1 MDFFNGLLQTEVIMS
16 KAKKLAFT
24 LGAAGVSLLPIKAVA
39 QDVENIVKDYKRQ
52 TQTELREFKSALD
65 SAFVQF
71 KAVQDKKVADL
82 RDELE
87 RAIRKKKFAEEL
99 AKPWKEYELQSD
111 DVMISKQRKAQKA
124 R

>member
-1 MDFFNGLLQTEVIMS
+1 MS

-71 KAVQDKKVADL
+71 KPVQDNKVADL

-87 RAIRKKKFAEEL
+87 RAIRNKKFAEEL
-99 AKPWKEYELQSD
+99 AKPGKAYEMQSD
-111 DVMISKQRKAQKA
+111 DVIISKQRKSQKA